1 LPLSSAT
8 KTRPV
13 SGSKESASPSLT
25 PSSFIVFISLKFSIS
40 PSFLKDTLYLYF
52 DLGYNG
58 EKYYKYYLQGKLD
71 RKLDK
76 YYNDTGIEIAKEYL
90 EEKGPQFVKRK

>member
-1 LPLSSAT
+1 
-8 KTRPV
+8 
-13 SGSKESASPSLT
+13 
-25 PSSFIVFISLKFSIS
+25 
-40 PSFLKDTLYLYF
+40 LYLYY

-90 EEKGPQFVKRK
+90 EENGPQLIKRK